1 MWTSVPQMDAMSTRI
16 TTSEGVGSGIGT
28 FRTSVLFGAALSF
41 TAAFIID
48 VMTQV
53 SRPRACAWARRIST
67 LYHSIRPSEA
77 ALASLSSTLNRMEF
91 RRAVSHEHEQVFP
104 FVELLV
110 QRGIARVDTEDRRHH
125 ELRGR
130 RDHDYVLR
138 PDSSQ
143 DCGTHLEVPPSE
155 DETLGADW
163 AYHELHPRVAVQ
175 EREDPLLV
183 QILRDRLAT
192 DDRIDSEERLVDPN
206 RGRDRVDRGTG
217 TQEEQGVRFGLEE
230 FREVH
235 RELAAECLFADLV
248 DHDFPSRDEVRFD
261 QSLCRREQLHPPLAL
276 AVGLFIE
283 VEDFCRTDSKLSAE
297 VAHQE
302 MRCRRRRDREEAGVH
317 LDARRDPEDRDS
329 IARRFGDVS
338 RGSVAAAKQEELAP
352 SVHASHNAASRVCR
366 GRSLPLGGVDYL
378 ARVLWNSRRPERS
391 RAHRAA
397 ARQPPDAKVLVA
409 VR

>member
-16 TTSEGVGSGIGT
+16 KTSEGVGSGIGT

-163 AYHELHPRVAVQ
+163 AYHELRVRVAVQ

-183 QILRDRLAT
+183 QILRDRLAA
-192 DDRIDSEERLVDPN
+192 DDRIDSEKRLVDPN
-206 RGRDRVDRGTG
+206 HCRDRVDRGTG
-217 TQEEQGVRFGLEE
+217 TQEKQGVRFGLED
-230 FREVH
+230 FGEVH
-235 RELAAECLFADLV
+235 PELAPDRLFADLV

-261 QSLCRREQLHPPLAL
+261 QRLRRGEQLDPPLAL

-297 VAHQE
+297 VTHQE
-302 MRCRRRRDREEAGVH
+302 MRCRRRRDRKEAGVH
-317 LDARRDPEDRDS
+317 LDARRDPEDGDS

-338 RGSVAAAKQEELAP
+338 RGSIATAKQEEFGA
-352 SVHASHNAASRVCR
+352 SVHAGLNRFSRVRR
-366 GRSLPLGGVDYL
+366 GRSLCG
-378 ARVLWNSRRPERS
+378 
-391 RAHRAA
+391 
-397 ARQPPDAKVLVA
+397 
-409 VR
+409 